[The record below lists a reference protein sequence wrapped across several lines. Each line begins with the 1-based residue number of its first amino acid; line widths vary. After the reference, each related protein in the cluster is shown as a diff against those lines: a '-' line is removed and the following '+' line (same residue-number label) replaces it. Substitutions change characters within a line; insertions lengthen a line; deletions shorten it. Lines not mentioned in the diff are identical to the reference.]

1 MTGWLADIG
10 VAVTPGI
17 DFDPGRGRTYIRSC
31 YAGAELRTREAA
43 RRINAWLKGK

>member
-1 MTGWLADIG
+1 MLKDIG

-17 DFDPGRGRTYIRSC
+17 DFDPGRGRNHIRFC
-31 YAGAELRTREAA
+31 YAGTESRMREAA